1 MVAANYTIRC
11 QVVAIPVPVRRCS
24 LRGSSRPSELMRR
37 TDPMIAKLVQKL
49 QEEIRAE
56 RRLESRNQPLEH
68 HRKLSLLAQNF
79 VDFEVATPPLRIE
92 EEMGRQEFSFDCN
105 YADCTRNRWDKD

>member
-11 QVVAIPVPVRRCS
+11 QVLTVPVRRCS

-56 RRLESRNQPLEH
+56 RRLQSRNQPLDH
-68 HRKLSLLAQNF
+68 HHQLSLLAQDL
-79 VDFEVATPPLRIE
+79 VDFKVATPPLHAQE
-92 EEMGRQEFSFDCN
+92 EKGRKKVSFDGRH
-105 YADCTRNRWDKD
+105 ADFPRNRWEKD